1 MAKDGRNIG
10 LELDQALST
19 SRLLEASHD
28 GIPAGSRVREI
39 IGAGGEPGPQGFHQ
53 WLQNAAEQ
61 IGSHTDRFRN
71 QLAQNTAALK
81 QAAADLQAHDE
92 MSAADLVKFDSAID
106 ATTAASESVP
116 ARVPQTPAAQAAQD
130 ASQQAAAGQ
139 L

>member
-39 IGAGGEPGPQGFHQ
+39 IGAGGEPGSQVFHQ
-53 WLQNAAEQ
+53 WLQSAAEQ
-61 IGSHTDRFRN
+61 IGSRTDSFRN

-106 ATTAASESVP
+106 ATTAARPSIPTNP
-116 ARVPQTPAAQAAQD
+116 ATV
-130 ASQQAAAGQ
+130 SAAGSSSYAGRTRPGEEH
-139 L
+139 